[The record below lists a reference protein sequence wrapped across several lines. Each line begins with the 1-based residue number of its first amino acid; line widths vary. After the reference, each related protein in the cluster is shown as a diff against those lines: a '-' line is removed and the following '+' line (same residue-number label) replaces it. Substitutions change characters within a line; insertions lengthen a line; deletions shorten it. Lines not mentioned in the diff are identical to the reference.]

1 MPKNAPNILFILAD
15 DMGYGDF
22 GLFSE
27 GRVKTPALD
36 RLVSEGLC
44 LTQHYSAAPVCAPAR
59 AGFLTGRYPHRT
71 GAIDMREHRGLDRIA
86 LREKTVAD
94 HLQRAGYKTALIGKW
109 HNGCFDPEFHPT
121 NRGFHEFLGFR
132 ASHQRY
138 YDWTLEKNGQRLE
151 AKGGGGEYLTDVF
164 TDAAINFIQANK
176 QHPFFLTLAYNAPH
190 DPLECPDDEV
200 APYRVEGRHE
210 NVAKI
215 YGMVTRM
222 DKGITRI
229 LDTLQSLGLANNTLV
244 CFTSDNGPAT
254 YDNMNRFN
262 CNFNGGK
269 GHVYEGGIRVPMV
282 LRWPDQLPKNH
293 HNHALIHFCDWLP
306 TLLAAATGTRDHNA
320 LKSQISNL
328 NPDLPLDGI
337 NVLPAL
343 QGNAN
348 FLSPVR
354 FWQWNRYQPTL
365 ASNAAM
371 RDGPWKLVRPVLPE
385 ANTTSREEQL
395 LDKKLLTLPDLTPA
409 GPNAIDHSWL
419 SKPFPPRT
427 LPPAAPWELYNLD
440 TDPGE
445 HTNLAREHPE
455 KVHTMA
461 IQLENWFQSVEQDR
475 TSITGMPK

>member
-1 MPKNAPNILFILAD
+1 VPSKPNILFIIAD

-27 GRVKTPALD
+27 GRVRTPALD
-36 RLVSEGLC
+36 RLVTEGLC

-86 LREKTVAD
+86 LREKTIAD
-94 HLQRAGYKTALIGKW
+94 HLQRQGYKTALIGKW
-109 HNGCFDPEFHPT
+109 HNGCIDPEFHPN
-121 NRGFHEFLGFR
+121 NRGFDHFFGFR

-138 YDWTLEKNGQRLE
+138 YDWTLENNGQRIE
-151 AKGGGGEYLTDVF
+151 ANGDYLTDVF
-164 TDAAINFIQANK
+164 TDAAIDFITANQK
-176 QHPFFLTLAYNAPH
+176 QPFFLTLAYNAPH

-200 APYRVEGRHE
+200 APYRQPDRHE

-229 LDTLQSLGLANNTLV
+229 LDTLDQLGLASNTLV
-244 CFTSDNGPAT
+244 CFTSDNGPAM

-269 GHVYEGGIRVPMV
+269 GHVYEGGIRVPMI
-282 LRWPDQLPKNH
+282 LRWPDALPQNQ
-293 HNHALIHFCDWLP
+293 HNDSLIHFCDWLP
-306 TLLAAATGTRDHNA
+306 TLLAAATNTRDQSN

-328 NPDLPLDGI
+328 NPDCPIDGH

-343 QGNAN
+343 QGNTH

-354 FWQWNRYQPTL
+354 FWQWNRYRPTL
-365 ASNAAM
+365 ATNAAM
-371 RDGPWKLVRPVLPE
+371 RDGPWKRVRPVLLE
-385 ANTTSREEQL
+385 ANTTSRDEQL
-395 LDKKLLTLPDLTPA
+395 LDKKLLQTP
-409 GPNAIDHSWL
+409 PYETIDRSWL

-445 HTNLAREHPE
+445 HTNLAQNHPD
-455 KVHTMA
+455 KVRSMA
-461 IQLENWFQSVEQDR
+461 TQLENWFQSVEQDR
-475 TSITGMPK
+475 ITITGMPP